1 VHDDGVQRGPARFK
15 PPEDL
20 TRFGVLSIVAAVVTI
35 GLKLVAWRITDS
47 VGLLSDAAESSVNL
61 VAAVGA
67 LIALRV
73 AIKPPDKNHNF
84 GHSKVEYF
92 SAALEGAMIMV
103 AAGVILVSA
112 VERFLNPVELTRL
125 GLGIGISLVA
135 ALVNGIV
142 AWLLL
147 RAGKRY
153 GSITL
158 TADGK
163 HLMTDLWTT
172 AAVVLG
178 VVLVAL
184 TGWQRLDPIIAF
196 AAGINIVITGWHL
209 VSQSAAGLMDISL
222 SKEDNAVIR
231 GVLDSFTSEELLFHA
246 VRTRESG
253 HRRFME
259 MHMLVPGDWTV
270 QRGHDAVEDVT
281 EALVAEFSNL
291 RVLCHLEP
299 IEDPRSY
306 EDIDI

>member
-1 VHDDGVQRGPARFK
+1 M
-15 PPEDL
+15 
-20 TRFGVLSIVAAVVTI
+20 LSIAAAVVTI

-142 AWLLL
+142 AWMLL

-153 GSITL
+153 ASITL

-209 VSQSAAGLMDISL
+209 VAQSAAGLMDISL

-281 EALVAEFSNL
+281 EALMAEFSNL